1 MERRRRSKAE
11 WAELI
16 REFQAAGESPEEAAE
31 RLGLKLS
38 TLQWWVWK
46 LGTRTPR
53 RKPASRAVAAD
64 VVELV
69 VAHETAGRSDLGP
82 RLLRVRL
89 QGIEIEVEE
98 GTDVDYVGALL
109 EVAARC

>member
-1 MERRRRSKAE
+1 MAAAARSS
-11 WAELI
+11 
-16 REFQAAGESPEEAAE
+16 SPATSPDHEPAPRVVETSEDAPRNAY
-31 RLGLKLS
+31 LS
-38 TLQWWVWK
+38 AWRPS
-46 LGTRTPR
+46 G
-53 RKPASRAVAAD
+53 PATANRY
-64 VVELV
+64 VELV